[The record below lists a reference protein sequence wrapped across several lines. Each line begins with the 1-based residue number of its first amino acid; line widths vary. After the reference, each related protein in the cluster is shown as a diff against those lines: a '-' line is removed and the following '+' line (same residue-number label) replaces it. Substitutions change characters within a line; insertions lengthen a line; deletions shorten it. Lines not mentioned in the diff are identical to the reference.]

1 MLLAVSVG
9 SAIVNFRRN
18 PSSADIRRYLPLG
31 GRSLGA
37 PKANGLPTARSC
49 IRAIDN
55 RPYQSV
61 GCVSLSH
68 LTAPIFNPSPP
79 ATPPFLSII
88 YSIFSLI

>member
-1 MLLAVSVG
+1 MLLAVSLG

-18 PSSADIRRYLPLG
+18 PSSADIRRHLPLWEG
-31 GRSLGA
+31 LWVP

-68 LTAPIFNPSPP
+68 STAPIFNPSL